1 MQLVKNCYDP
11 KVCRS
16 ALCVCVC
23 VCVCV
28 CLKRVLRV
36 KRDTDKTDNHSLLF
50 LEGIVLSAY
59 PCRHNCLI
67 H

>member
-23 VCVCV
+23 VCV
-28 CLKRVLRV
+28 
-36 KRDTDKTDNHSLLF
+36 KRDTDKTDYHSLLF
-50 LEGIVLSAY
+50 LEGIVLLFLEGIVLSSY
-59 PCRHNCLI
+59 PCHRNCLI